1 MIRLFVSSRVPNCP
15 GCMSARKYL
24 QMNNFRYEE
33 VDIAKNRDEA
43 NAMYKKSKSL
53 MIPQLDIGGEIV
65 IGWSNRMVAKAIN
78 KVIENS
84 SK

>member
-1 MIRLFVSSRVPNCP
+1 
-15 GCMSARKYL
+15 MSARKYL
-24 QMNNFRYEE
+24 QMNHFRYEE